1 MRPAEERLAG
11 WRGRPAT
18 CRSDPARLLRV
29 GTHLEQT
36 ARGLE
41 PEGLGDLGGGG
52 VGSSATAAASASRPS
67 RPLRPPGCA
76 PPRDPAR
83 LLRVGTHLEQTARG
97 LEPEGLGDLGG
108 GGVGEALQEWASRLE
123 AILTEPRADEPIP

>member
-1 MRPAEERLAG
+1 MITARADAPRRGKTGRLA
-11 WRGRPAT
+11 WPA
-18 CRSDPARLLRV
+18 
-29 GTHLEQT
+29 
-36 ARGLE
+36 
-41 PEGLGDLGGGG
+41 GD
-52 VGSSATAAASASRPS
+52 VPV
-67 RPLRPPGCA
+67 
-76 PPRDPAR
+76 RDPAR